1 MTLTAFNY
9 SRFRHVYDVYGGVNR
24 NINKKE
30 RCNIKIFLG
39 SLCGFCH
46 DLGYRAQVFLSQSES
61 LAKFENLETTRKLG
75 SITNV

>member
-39 SLCGFCH
+39 SLCEFCH
-46 DLGYRAQVFLSQSES
+46 DLPRASFF
-61 LAKFENLETTRKLG
+61 KPIRILG
-75 SITNV
+75 KV